1 MRLAS
6 TVRKTYSTPYPD
18 GHVRIVFDTNV
29 LLAALF
35 FKSGLSSAVL
45 NHTLV
50 TYDLIISDWILGE
63 FVTKLNSPD
72 FRKKNRN
79 YYFDE
84 VTVQQLTTFV
94 RQAFRLVT
102 PTNALPTLCRDPDD
116 NHILQV
122 AQFVGADYLIT
133 GDKDLL
139 VLDSFGPCRI
149 VSPKTFAQVVG
160 LA

>member
-6 TVRKTYSTPYPD
+6 TVRKMYSTPYPD
-18 GHVRIVFDTNV
+18 GRVRIVFDTNV
-29 LLAALF
+29 LLSALF

-45 NHTLV
+45 NYTLV
-50 TYDLIISDWILGE
+50 TYDLIISDWILNE

-79 YYFDE
+79 YRFDE
-84 VTVQQLTTFV
+84 ATLQRLTTFV
-94 RQAFRLVT
+94 QQAFAVAT

-116 NHILQV
+116 NHILQL
-122 AQFVGADYLIT
+122 AEFVGADYLIT

-139 VLDSFGPCRI
+139 VLDPFGPCRI
-149 VSPKTFAQVVG
+149 VSPKTFAQAVG
-160 LA
+160 LV